1 VLVRRFER
9 VRSVRAYVLAVTV
22 PGLALLAVQVALA
35 VRGGM
40 VHRLS
45 TALLFAGFVL
55 LGELRPI
62 RVPRQS
68 EQEEI
73 VTSATFT
80 YAILICSG
88 AAVASVVR
96 VAAAFLP
103 ALQGRKPWWK
113 ATFNAA
119 QYTFSIA
126 LAGLVLQ
133 RLADL
138 PHAGGPAFASDDL
151 LPIAAGA
158 VAYFLVNN
166 MVTGVALALAQELPV
181 RRYLAHD
188 FGFQAG
194 IAAVLLGMA
203 PVAVVSA
210 EFSPWLVPLFSLPML
225 AVYSSASVSLERHQA
240 MHDALTNLPNR
251 RLFRDRVHQ
260 AVLLAKRA
268 EGRAAVMLLD
278 LDRFKEVND
287 TLGHHIGDLLLQ
299 QVANRLQSSL
309 REGDTIARLGGDEFA
324 VLLPTVAGEDAAGQV
339 ADKILRALEEPFTL
353 RGWTFDIEAS
363 VGVALFPD
371 HGESVDSLLQRADV
385 AMYLAKEHRGG
396 WELYRSERDRHS
408 PRRLAL
414 LGELRR
420 AIEDGHLSLHYQPK
434 ADMRTGAVRGV
445 EALVRWDHPEHGM
458 IPPDE
463 FVPLAEHT
471 GLIRTLTLFVL
482 DRALVQCRAWQ
493 DEGLRLGVAVN
504 LSVRNLYDP
513 SFPDEVRVLL
523 LRHGIAPEL
532 LELEITESLIM
543 ADPLRATAVLGRLGS
558 LGVGLSLDDFGI
570 GYSSLAYL
578 KRLPVDEIKIDK
590 SFVMNITQDE
600 SDALIV
606 RSTIGLA
613 RSLGLRVVA
622 EGVESE
628 ESWARLVAL
637 GCDVAQGNHLC
648 PPQPAVDIAR
658 WLRDATIATEP
669 LVPPTS
675 GALPSVEEVCLRLGA
690 VSERS

>member
-1 VLVRRFER
+1 MLVRRFER